1 MLEVIRYQQAAACL
15 VSHNTKLKEGKAQVE
30 ADGVD
35 IGIVEIIG
43 FPEFV
48 DTSVQVKEGD

>member
-1 MLEVIRYQQAAACL
+1 LLEVIRYQQAAACL
-15 VSHNTKLKEGKAQVE
+15 VSHKTKFKEGKAQVE